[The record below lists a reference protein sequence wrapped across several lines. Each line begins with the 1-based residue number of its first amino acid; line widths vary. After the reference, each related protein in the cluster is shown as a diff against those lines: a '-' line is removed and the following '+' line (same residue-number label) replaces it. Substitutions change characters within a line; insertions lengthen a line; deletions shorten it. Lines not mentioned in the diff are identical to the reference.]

1 MATIRQLEID
11 IECYSSADLSKCGV
25 YRYSEA
31 PDFEILL
38 FGYSADGGE
47 VHVLDL
53 AQGERIPADITLKEQ
68 RAAKDALQLH
78 AVVDTPNIV
87 FINCL
92 LGGGDCVA

>member
-1 MATIRQLEID
+1 MASMKRLEID

-47 VHVLDL
+47 IGVIDL
-53 AQGERIPADITLKEQ
+53 TQGEHIPADILS
-68 RAAKDALQLH
+68 ALT
-78 AVVDTPNIV
+78 D
-87 FINCL
+87 
-92 LGGGDCVA
+92 